1 MHAAHRIG
9 NHLVFIDNEQLRS
22 FAAKKASALR
32 LKRRDHHTGIEI
44 QREIASGNADIPSA
58 RAPFRQLVIRERARW
73 NSENSLSLQHGIKQF
88 KNVGLART
96 GRCLHDNIFAFT
108 QRAHR
113 LLLPEIGNDET
124 DFETAWHLERCR
136 ARPRLQLFAIS
147 NRTRNSFGFFTR
159 IVRRLSCGLHM
170 ALSES
175 EVRDAL
181 RAVKYPGF
189 SRDIVSFG
197 LIKQIKISDSEVTVQ
212 LTLAT
217 NDPAIPHAIKN
228 ESEEILRGLS
238 GVQKAKVLIDIQAPP
253 AGTGTATMG
262 ATRIPGIK
270 HVIAIAS
277 GKGGVGK
284 STVAANL
291 ALALEKTEV
300 RVGLCDCDIYGP
312 SISLMFGTRDRPTA
326 TEENKIV
333 PIEQYHLKLMSMG
346 FLLDDASPAILRGPM
361 VTRYTQQFLRQV
373 DWGELDFLVLDL
385 PPGTGDIQ
393 LTIVQTVALS
403 GAIIVT
409 TPQEVALIDARKAAT
424 MFEKVNVPV
433 LGLVEN
439 MSYFVSPSDN
449 KRYDIFGTGGGEREA
464 KRLRV
469 PLLGQVPIDI
479 ATREAGD
486 RGRPIVGEDRQS
498 PVAVEFMKIARRIR
512 EALA

>member
-1 MHAAHRIG
+1 MSISE
-9 NHLVFIDNEQLRS
+9 EQ
-22 FAAKKASALR
+22 
-32 LKRRDHHTGIEI
+32 
-44 QREIASGNADIPSA
+44 
-58 RAPFRQLVIRERARW
+58 
-73 NSENSLSLQHGIKQF
+73 
-88 KNVGLART
+88 
-96 GRCLHDNIFAFT
+96 
-108 QRAHR
+108 
-113 LLLPEIGNDET
+113 
-124 DFETAWHLERCR
+124 
-136 ARPRLQLFAIS
+136 
-147 NRTRNSFGFFTR
+147 
-159 IVRRLSCGLHM
+159 
-170 ALSES
+170 
-175 EVRDAL
+175 VRDAL
-181 RAVKYPGF
+181 RSVRYPGF

-197 LIKQIKISDSEVTVQ
+197 LVKGVQIDRGEVKVQ
-212 LTLAT
+212 LALAT
-217 NDPAIPHAIKN
+217 NDPNIPATIKN
-228 ESEEILRGLS
+228 DSEKILRDLDGVLS
-238 GVQKAKVLIDIQAPP
+238 AKVLIDIHAPP
-253 AGTGTATMG
+253 AGAGASVG

-291 ALALEKTEV
+291 AVALEQTKA

-312 SISLMFGTRDRPTA
+312 SISLMFGTRERPTA
-326 TEENKIV
+326 TDENKIIPV
-333 PIEQYHLKLMSMG
+333 EQYNLKLMSMG
-346 FLLDDASPAILRGPM
+346 FLLDDTSPAILRGPM

-439 MSYFVSPSDN
+439 MAYFLSPTDGT
-449 KRYDIFGTGGGEREA
+449 KHDIFGIGGGESA
-464 KRLRV
+464 DKRFSV
-469 PLLGQVPIDI
+469 PLPGQIPIDI

-486 RGRPIVGEDRQS
+486 RGEPIVAQDRQS
-498 PVAVEFMKIARRIR
+498 PVAVEFIKIARRIR